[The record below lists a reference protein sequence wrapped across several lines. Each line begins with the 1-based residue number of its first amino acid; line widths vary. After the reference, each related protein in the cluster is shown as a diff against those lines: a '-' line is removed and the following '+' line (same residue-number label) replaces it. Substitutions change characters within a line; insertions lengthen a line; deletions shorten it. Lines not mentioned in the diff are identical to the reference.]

1 MAIIRPMTQVEERTL
16 LEWAAV
22 EGWNPGLHDADCF
35 WKLDPDGFLALD
47 LEGQM
52 VGGGA
57 IIRHHDQFGFMGLF
71 IVQPAYRSQKLGT
84 QLWYARRD
92 QLLER
97 LKPASSIGLD
107 AIDAMVP
114 FYARGGFEPLT
125 RHRRFQ
131 LIESAGV
138 AACSVVAGEACV
150 DLREVDFAEVVAWDA
165 GCFPGDRHRFVN
177 AWIRQPDAVSLGV
190 VAHGKLAGYG
200 VMRACQIGYKI
211 GPLFARDPSVADRS
225 LGEGPLRSRP
235 ERPSS
240 RASLST
246 DRNSVMD
253 MQSRNLRGNQFLTA
267 RGSQSSRAS
276 LLFQRRIGS
285 GAGDITG
292 FSLN

>member
-138 AACSVVAGEACV
+138 AACPVVAGEACV

-165 GCFPGDRHRFVN
+165 GCFPGDRHQFLN

-211 GPLFARDPSVADRS
+211 GPLFARDPSVADRLFRTLCRRAAGQQVFIDVPDNNPAAGRLCKDHGMS
-225 LGEGPLRSRP
+225 EVFGCVRMYLGPVPRLDN
-235 ERPSS
+235 ERIF
-240 RASLST
+240 A
-246 DRNSVMD
+246 
-253 MQSRNLRGNQFLTA
+253 
-267 RGSQSSRAS
+267 
-276 LLFQRRIGS
+276 
-285 GAGDITG
+285 ITTFEVG
-292 FSLN
+292 

>member
-165 GCFPGDRHRFVN
+165 GCFPGDRHLFVN

-211 GPLFARDPSVADRS
+211 GPLFARDPSVADRIFRTFCRHAAGQQVFIDVPDNNPAAGRLCKDHGMREVFGCVRMY
-225 LGEGPLRSRP
+225 LGPVPRL
-235 ERPSS
+235 
-240 RASLST
+240 
-246 DRNSVMD
+246 DN
-253 MQSRNLRGNQFLTA
+253 A
-267 RGSQSSRAS
+267 RIFA
-276 LLFQRRIGS
+276 
-285 GAGDITG
+285 ITTFEVG
-292 FSLN
+292 